1 VALDCLALA
10 ATLGN
15 TQKRRVARV
24 AQQRRETNMMHP
36 TRRDFIALAA
46 ASLLP
51 YPAAAQQAPLIARAI
66 PSSGERIPAVG
77 LGTAISGFM
86 RGSAAQNAAG
96 QVIAAL
102 VESGGRLIDTA
113 SSYGDAESVIGDV
126 MTAGNLRPKI
136 FIATKL
142 ESPDADELKRS
153 LARLRTDKLDLLQLH
168 NVSDPNQA
176 MAKFK
181 DWKAQG
187 ICRYT
192 GITSTSH
199 GDFAAVESVLH
210 RERPDF
216 VQIDYS
222 LDDRLAESR
231 VLPAAAEVKAGVLTA
246 LPFGHGRLF
255 RSVRGTELPDWA
267 RAFAQSW
274 AQFFLKYLLADER
287 VTAVI
292 PGTSDPAHM
301 ADNLGALRGPL
312 PDVATR
318 RRMVEFAQ
326 SL

>member
-1 VALDCLALA
+1 M
-10 ATLGN
+10 TN
-15 TQKRRVARV
+15 PSRR
-24 AQQRRETNMMHP
+24 Q
-36 TRRDFIALAA
+36 FIALAA

-51 YPAAAQQAPLIARAI
+51 APALAQAQAPLARAI
-66 PSSGERIPAVG
+66 PSSGERIPTVG
-77 LGTAISGFM
+77 LGTAIGDFM
-86 RGSAAQNAAG
+86 RGGAEESGPA

-102 VESGGRLIDTA
+102 LEGGGKLIDTA
-113 SSYGDAESVIGDV
+113 SSYGEAESLIGGV
-126 MTAGNLRPKI
+126 MAKGGLRPKI
-136 FIATKL
+136 FVATKL

-153 LARLRTDKLDLLQLH
+153 LSRLKTDKLDLLQLH
-168 NVSDPNQA
+168 NVRDPNQSL
-176 MAKFK
+176 AKFRE
-181 DWKAQG
+181 WKARG

-199 GDFAAVESVLH
+199 GDFAAVESVLS

-255 RSVRGTELPDWA
+255 RSVRGKELPDWA
-267 RAFAQSW
+267 RAFAESW

-292 PGTSDPAHM
+292 PGTADPRHM
-301 ADNLGALRGPL
+301 ADNLGAMRGSL
-312 PDVATR
+312 PDAATR
-318 RRMVEFAQ
+318 RRMVDFVQ